1 MPVHLAR
8 FHRPFCRG
16 GTETWFTSHV
26 FTDLS
31 ITVVPNS
38 GPPRMV
44 SLHFCAGGRSI
55 CPLRTV
61 FQVHRSG
68 WSGKDSHLARFHR
81 LFCRGGTE
89 AWSTSH
95 GFTAF
100 LCRVDVLPVYL
111 ARFSFG
117 FSRGGPE
124 CRSTPHTF
132 AHFSAFYPKRG
143 LLFLVNYRS
152 LLAFREET
160 F

>member
-44 SLHFCAGGRSI
+44 SLHFCAGGRSAG
-55 CPLRTV
+55 PPRT
-61 FQVHRSG
+61 FFL
-68 WSGKDSHLARFHR
+68 WFLARWSRMPVHPAH
-81 LFCRGGTE
+81 FCTLLH
-89 AWSTSH
+89 A
-95 GFTAF
+95 
-100 LCRVDVLPVYL
+100 
-111 ARFSFG
+111 
-117 FSRGGPE
+117 
-124 CRSTPHTF
+124 F

-160 F
+160 ITDKSAYLAQEIAGFAVHLVQR